1 MTRRLLAG
9 ETIVG
14 LALLS
19 RRVRSTLC
27 GVGDAV
33 DEPPEAVAER
43 GSGIIRRSYRVL
55 VVTHAKDP
63 TAGVA
68 GAKAGKPQSFA
79 TVQGRSSRR
88 TSSVRERTPSL
99 R

>member
-1 MTRRLLAG
+1 MTRRLLAV

-19 RRVRSTLC
+19 RRVRSILC

-33 DEPPEAVAER
+33 DEPSEAVAER

-55 VVTHAKDP
+55 VVTHAKTLRRPSRSRKRGNHRVSALFRD
-63 TAGVA
+63 GRV
-68 GAKAGKPQSFA
+68 GARVRYASA
-79 TVQGRSSRR
+79 RR
-88 TSSVRERTPSL
+88 A
-99 R
+99 